1 MDLVLETATFLPSIW
16 SAINLSGEFSIEYQI
31 FIRSL
36 NQVRVWKVINNFVSE
51 TGYGQIVLPCVTQN
65 LISKVTGR
73 TFNLI
78 NIFISLELFLSLW
91 SKTVDKFPIYNFEI
105 RTDLISCDLFVA
117 KLVERREF
125 RI

>member
-1 MDLVLETATFLPSIW
+1 M
-16 SAINLSGEFSIEYQI
+16 
-31 FIRSL
+31 
-36 NQVRVWKVINNFVSE
+36 INNFVSG

-78 NIFISLELFLSLW
+78 NIFISLELLK
-91 SKTVDKFPIYNFEI
+91 SKTVDEFPIYNFEI